1 MSNEQE
7 RLYSGESSTVQ
18 HDQTFQDERY
28 TRYRDT
34 NSEFDDTLDSV
45 VHGRL
50 MTNPSHWPQN
60 NEASAPP
67 DDTILSMPDLIPFP
81 NYPQIH
87 LELTYNNQLHSEVSS
102 RPPWLRRLIR
112 RLLRPL
118 RRLRERLHPSPTQL
132 H

>member
-1 MSNEQE
+1 MSRNGYIPKNP
-7 RLYSGESSTVQ
+7 RLCNMIRHFRTSATHDTETPTQSSTTHSTQ
-18 HDQTFQDERY
+18 WY
-28 TRYRDT
+28 TED
-34 NSEFDDTLDSV
+34 
-45 VHGRL
+45 GRL

-102 RPPWLRRLIR
+102 RPPWLQRLIR